1 MVVGERIALQV
12 VLRCVQGC
20 AGCGGAAWPKSSPE
34 AGLLPSLEVGCCHFG
49 CVCVLFSPRFL
60 CKGQETN

>member
-1 MVVGERIALQV
+1 MVVGERKALQV

-34 AGLLPSLEVGCCHFG
+34 AGLLPSLEVGCCHSG
-49 CVCVLFSPRFL
+49 GVCVLFSP
-60 CKGQETN
+60 